1 MEGAEDGI
9 RRTWPLIHPVIEQ
22 SARIAIAQGDL
33 VYRMVTE
40 STDQPTNQHTNA
52 NFHPDPAADHRSGGP
67 ETTSADA
74 HDSDDEETT
83 ASDAHDSDEE
93 ETTASDAHDSDDEE
107 TTSTDPSLVDVV
119 TGSVGH
125 APVPAAL
132 AIAPVGLALALA
144 TIGLGGARRPSQG

>member
-1 MEGAEDGI
+1 
-9 RRTWPLIHPVIEQ
+9 
-22 SARIAIAQGDL
+22 
-33 VYRMVTE
+33 MVTE

-74 HDSDDEETT
+74 HGSDDQ
-83 ASDAHDSDEE
+83 
-93 ETTASDAHDSDDEE
+93 E

-125 APVPAAL
+125 APVPAVL